1 MNDVVKS
8 FGLNLAAGL
17 VSSVVVLYLDK
28 QGLTTPAYLVFG
40 LYLIMACLIF
50 IRAIR
55 RPIPFDAAPNQ
66 QHGGIDNDV
75 DLHLR
80 ETEID
85 VFHSILALV
94 AKYHS
99 QEIQATPKRIA
110 IELGL
115 DPDITLAHMWKYH
128 NDQFITFRND
138 GKRPELDTP
147 FFLSP
152 KAWECIKVVRV

>member
-1 MNDVVKS
+1 MNDDVKS
-8 FGLNLAAGL
+8 LGLNLAAGL
-17 VSSVVVLYLDK
+17 VSSLVVLYLDK

-40 LYLIMACLIF
+40 LYLIMACLVF

-55 RPIPFDAAPNQ
+55 RPILFDAAPNQ
-66 QHGGIDNDV
+66 QRGKNDSDV
-75 DLHLR
+75 DPHLH

-110 IELGL
+110 NELGL